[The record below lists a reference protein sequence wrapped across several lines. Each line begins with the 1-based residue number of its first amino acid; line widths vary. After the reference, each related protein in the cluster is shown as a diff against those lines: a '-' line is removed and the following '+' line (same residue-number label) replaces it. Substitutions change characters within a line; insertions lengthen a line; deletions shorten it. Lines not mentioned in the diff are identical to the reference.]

1 MNKYEAIKRMSMV
14 DMACEIKSIIDSD
27 TNSIYEIVE
36 MLNSFVDLDIE
47 KLDLTVNDYNL
58 IKRGG
63 INKASELLECGIKD
77 LKNMELT
84 SLSIAHFV
92 NKGYVTLK
100 R

>member
-14 DMACEIKSIIDSD
+14 DMACEIKNIIDSD
-27 TNSIYEIVE
+27 INSIYEIVE

-47 KLDLTVNDYNL
+47 NLDLAVNDYNL
-58 IKRGG
+58 IKRAG
-63 INKASELLECGIKD
+63 INKASELLEYGIKD
-77 LKNMELT
+77 LKNMGLT